1 MSSGRLEAQITVPTG
16 GWSASLSITGI
27 GGPYAISFAA
37 GATYYPSTFVAALE
51 TALDAASGSDGD
63 FTVSLNRTDDTGTGV
78 VTIAHAT
85 QTFTLT
91 SVSAALLDLLG
102 FASDLT
108 PAALSFA
115 GTSGMRGLWLPDC
128 PIDSPYGAEAGHYEF
143 DRSRSITPSGVVSSL
158 VFAERRRHP
167 AIRWSHV
174 TRARARAAAESAPV
188 RSFETWFRDTHGG
201 ACSYFVGSPLVRV
214 YSDAADASP
223 FATLYLDTPDGTAME
238 RAAAPW
244 NGLYPIEIGGYAQ

>member
-1 MSSGRLEAQITVPTG
+1 MSSGRLEAQITVPVG

-27 GGPYAISFAA
+27 GGPYSISLTA
-37 GATYYPSTFVAALE
+37 GATYYPSTLATALE

-63 FTVSLNRTDDTGTGV
+63 FIVTVNRTDDTGTGV

-91 SVSAALLDLLG
+91 SVSAGLLDVLG
-102 FASDLT
+102 FAADLT

-128 PIDSPYGAEAGHYEF
+128 PIDSTYGAEPGHYEF
-143 DRSRSITPSGVVSSL
+143 DRSRSVTPSGVVTSL
-158 VFAERRRHP
+158 VFAERRRLP
-167 AIRWSHV
+167 SIRWSHV

-188 RSFETWFRDTHGG
+188 LSFETWFRDTHGG
-201 ACSYFVGSPLVRV
+201 TRSYFAGSPLVRV
-214 YSDAADASP
+214 YTDAADASP
-223 FATLYLDTPDGTAME
+223 FATLYLDKPDSTEME
-238 RAAAPW
+238 RPAAPW
-244 NGLYPIEIGGYAQ
+244 HGLFTVEIGGYAQ